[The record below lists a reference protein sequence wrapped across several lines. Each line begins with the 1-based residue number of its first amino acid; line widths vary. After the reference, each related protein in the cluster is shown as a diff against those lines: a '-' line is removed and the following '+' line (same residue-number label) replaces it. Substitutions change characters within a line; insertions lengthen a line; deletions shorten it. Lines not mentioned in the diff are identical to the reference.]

1 MRTIYRYDVIVVGA
15 GHAGAEAAAAAAR
28 LGASVA
34 LLSSNLDTIARMSCN
49 PSIGG
54 VGKGHIVR
62 EIDALDGLMGRAT
75 DATGTQF
82 RMLNLRKGPAM
93 HGPRAQTDRFAY
105 QQWMKQELESIEG
118 VSLRQE
124 TVERLLIDDT
134 DGKSPR
140 IVGLTVAGDAEYHAQ
155 AVVLCTGTFM
165 RGVIHLGDK
174 TDTGG
179 RMGEPTV
186 TALSQ
191 SLEEIGLTI
200 SRFKTGTPPRI
211 NGRTIDYD
219 RVERQPGDERPSP
232 FSFMTGEL
240 DLEQIPCWITHS
252 NEQVHQLVRD
262 NLSRAPMYTGQIETT
277 GPRYCPSFETKVVRF
292 ADKSSHQI
300 FLEPEGRETSEVYV
314 GGFSTSL
321 PRDVQDEMIHAIVG
335 LERAEI
341 LRYGYAI
348 EYDFIPPEQV
358 DSTLQTHKIEGLYL
372 AGQINGTTGYE
383 EAGAQGLVAGANAAL
398 RVAGRKPYTFD
409 RTTSYIGVMIDDLV
423 TRGVDEPYRMFT
435 SRAEHRLRLRQD
447 NADRRLTLEAR
458 DIGLVGEERARKTE
472 EKITT
477 IERVKETLRTKKVS
491 GDPLEKLLRRPGA
504 TWESATASAPELT
517 EISHELIETIEND
530 VRYAGYIARQEVEIE
545 RTQKMAERRIPEDFD
560 YQSIDH
566 MRMEAREQLSR
577 FRPADI
583 GQASRIRGI
592 TPADIALLV
601 AHLRGGK

>member
-1 MRTIYRYDVIVVGA
+1 MKTIYRYDVIVVGA

-28 LGASVA
+28 IGASVA
-34 LLSSNLDTIARMSCN
+34 LLSSNLDTISRMSCN

-75 DATGTQF
+75 DATGIQF
-82 RMLNLRKGPAM
+82 RMLNRRKGPAM

-105 QQWMKQELESIEG
+105 QQWMKRELESIEG
-118 VSLRQE
+118 LSLQQE
-124 TVERLLIDDT
+124 TVERLLIEASES
-134 DGKSPR
+134 GNHR
-140 IVGLTVAGDAEYHAQ
+140 IVGLTVAGGAEYRAP

-165 RGVIHLGDK
+165 QGVIHLGD
-174 TDTGG
+174 TTGSGG

-186 TALSQ
+186 TELSR

-219 RVERQPGDERPSP
+219 RVECQPGDERPSP

-252 NEQVHQLVRD
+252 NERVHQLVRD

-300 FLEPEGRETSEVYV
+300 FLEPEGRDTHEVYV

-341 LRYGYAI
+341 MRYGYAI

-358 DSTLQTHKIEGLYL
+358 DTTLQTHKIAGLYL

-398 RVAGRKPYTFD
+398 RVAGREPITFD
-409 RTTSYIGVMIDDLV
+409 RTNSYIGVMIDDLV

-447 NADRRLTLEAR
+447 NADRRLTLEAHKA
-458 DIGLVGEERARKTE
+458 GLVGRDRARRVEEKIATIERARE
-472 EKITT
+472 I
-477 IERVKETLRTKKVS
+477 LRTKKVA

-504 TWESATASAPELT
+504 TWESATSSAPELS
-517 EISHELIETIEND
+517 ELSYELIETIEND
-530 VRYAGYIARQEVEIE
+530 VKYAGYISRQDAEIE
-545 RTQKMAERRIPEDFD
+545 RTVKMAERRIPADFD
-560 YQSIDH
+560 YATIDH
-566 MRMEAREQLSR
+566 LRMEAREQLSR
-577 FRPADI
+577 FRPADV